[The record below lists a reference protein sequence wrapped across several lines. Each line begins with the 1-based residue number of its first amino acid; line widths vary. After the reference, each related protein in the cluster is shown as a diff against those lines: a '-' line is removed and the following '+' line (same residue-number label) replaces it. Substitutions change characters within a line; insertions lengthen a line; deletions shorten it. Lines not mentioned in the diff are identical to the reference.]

1 LVGKYQK
8 DITGIEEKIISMYA
22 KGMTVRDIQS
32 FIGEIYGGEV
42 SPQTISNI
50 TDRVLPLME
59 EWRNRQLK
67 EIYAITYIDGIRF
80 NVRSNGQVKD
90 KTVYGVIGIDL
101 EGNKDVLG
109 LWIAET
115 ESAKYWL
122 GVLTELRNR
131 GLKDILIITSDD
143 LSGIQ
148 EAIKAVYPD
157 AAYQG
162 CVVHI
167 IRNSLKYVSWKDM
180 KEFSIDIKPIYKSPT
195 EEAALLAFDEL
206 KKKWYSQYKLA
217 VDVWERN
224 WSRMRT
230 MFSFTEEVRVLIY
243 TTNPIESFNR
253 QLRKVTKNRSIFPD
267 DTAALK
273 LIYLATCEVIKKW
286 TMKIKDWNRILAQLS
301 IHFEDRLKERL

>member
-1 LVGKYQK
+1 
-8 DITGIEEKIISMYA
+8 
-22 KGMTVRDIQS
+22 MTVRDIQS

-50 TDRVLPLME
+50 TDKVLPLVE

-67 EIYAITYIDGIRF
+67 EVYAITYIDGIRF

-162 CVVHI
+162 CVV
-167 IRNSLKYVSWKDM
+167 LY
-180 KEFSIDIKPIYKSPT
+180 
-195 EEAALLAFDEL
+195 A
-206 KKKWYSQYKLA
+206 
-217 VDVWERN
+217 
-224 WSRMRT
+224 
-230 MFSFTEEVRVLIY
+230 
-243 TTNPIESFNR
+243 
-253 QLRKVTKNRSIFPD
+253 
-267 DTAALK
+267 TA
-273 LIYLATCEVIKKW
+273 
-286 TMKIKDWNRILAQLS
+286 
-301 IHFEDRLKERL
+301 